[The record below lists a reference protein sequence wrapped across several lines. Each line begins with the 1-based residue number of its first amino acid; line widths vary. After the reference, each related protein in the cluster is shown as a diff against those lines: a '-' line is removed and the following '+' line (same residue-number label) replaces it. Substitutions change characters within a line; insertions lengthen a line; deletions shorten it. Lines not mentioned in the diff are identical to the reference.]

1 MINAQKLNE
10 LLFDEGE
17 RWKEEIITLENDE
30 VYLRG
35 NVFIA
40 ASSLSYLGPFTG
52 KYRNKMISKWKS
64 SAREVGIDISKNYS
78 LVNTIGDQIHIRNWK
93 INGLPSDSVS
103 VDNAIIAQ
111 KSKRWPLMIDPQ
123 NQANT
128 WIKKMF
134 KQMDMGDTKV
144 ADNDW
149 SNLNGGQFKA
159 VKINQDDQ

>member
-52 KYRNKMISKWKS
+52 KENHHVCRVAW
-64 SAREVGIDISKNYS
+64 IDISDGVHDHFSPNAGILATIQCAPQESCSRIPEAPGAVPRRTS
-78 LVNTIGDQIHIRNWK
+78 LGQSYVWVN
-93 INGLPSDSVS
+93 
-103 VDNAIIAQ
+103 
-111 KSKRWPLMIDPQ
+111 
-123 NQANT
+123 
-128 WIKKMF
+128 
-134 KQMDMGDTKV
+134 
-144 ADNDW
+144 
-149 SNLNGGQFKA
+149 
-159 VKINQDDQ
+159 